1 MMFGTT
7 VLLLLV
13 LAGSSVFIAGVLG
26 VLGGT
31 LASLFSTFPLIR
43 GLGEVAWTS
52 SADFVL
58 VAVPMF
64 ILMGELLLRSG
75 VTDSMYGALDRWVG
89 HVPGGLMHTNVAA
102 SAVFA
107 ATSGSSIATA
117 ATIGTVAIPNMER
130 SGYRPSLFLGTIAAG
145 GTLGILIPPSINMVL
160 YGAMS
165 ETAVS
170 DLYLAALIP
179 GVMLAAMF
187 SLYVYVVCKLNPS
200 LAPTVQ
206 RQPPPW
212 GERLA
217 SLVHLLPPLVLFL
230 LVVGSIYAGLATAT
244 EASALGV
251 VGALVLVVL
260 RGRLNV
266 QMLLRSFEGTVR
278 TTAMVM
284 AIVIAA
290 YFLNFVLS
298 TLGLTDRAVSWVG
311 ELNWSPMAVLFAIIV
326 LYVILGCFVESLT
339 LMVATTPIVV
349 PIIQKLG
356 FSPVWFGVV
365 FVILIETALIT
376 PPIGMNLFVVQSVRK
391 KGPFRDVV
399 LGSLPFVAVMFL
411 LIVLLVAFPKLALW
425 LPELFA
431 STRA

>member
-1 MMFGTT
+1 MIMGTT
-7 VLLLLV
+7 VLLLLL
-13 LAGSSVFIAGVLG
+13 LAGSSVFVAAVLG

-31 LASLFSTFPLIR
+31 LASAFSTFPLIR
-43 GLGEVAWTS
+43 GLGEMAWSS
-52 SADFVL
+52 SADFIL

-75 VTDSMYGALDRWVG
+75 VTDNMYTALDRWVG
-89 HVPGGLMHTNVAA
+89 HIPGGLMHTNVAA
-102 SAVFA
+102 SAMFA

-117 ATIGTVAIPNMER
+117 ATIGTISIPNMDR
-130 SGYRPSLFLGTIAAG
+130 YGYDRPMFLGTIAAG

-165 ETAVS
+165 ETSVS
-170 DLYLAALIP
+170 ELYLAAMIP
-179 GVMLAAMF
+179 GVLLALVF
-187 SLYVYVVCKLNPS
+187 SIYVYISCKINPA
-200 LAPTVQ
+200 LGPMGQ
-206 RQPPPW
+206 RASW
-212 GERLA
+212 GERFA
-217 SLVHLLPPLVLFL
+217 ALVHLGPPVFLFL

-251 VGALVLVVL
+251 VGALLLVVL
-260 RGRLNV
+260 RGRLSV
-266 QMLLRSFEGTVR
+266 PMLLRSFEGTVR

-298 TLGLTDRAVSWVG
+298 TLGLTDAAVKWVG
-311 ELNWSPMAVLFAIIV
+311 QLTWSPHAVLFAIIV
-326 LYVILGCFVESLT
+326 LYVVLGCFVESLT

-349 PIIQKLG
+349 PIIKALG
-356 FSPVWFGVV
+356 FSPIWFGVV

-391 KGPFRDVV
+391 NGAFRDVV
-399 LGSLPFVAVMFL
+399 MGSLPFVGLMFL
-411 LIVLLVAFPKLALW
+411 LIVLLVIFPSIALW
-425 LPELFA
+425 LPSVFA

>member
-1 MMFGTT
+1 MLGFT
-7 VLLLLV
+7 VLLLLL
-13 LAGSSVFIAGVLG
+13 LAGSSVFVAAVLG
-26 VLGGT
+26 ILGGT
-31 LASLFSTFPLIR
+31 LTQAFSTFPLIR
-43 GLGEVAWTS
+43 GLGEVAWSS
-52 SADFVL
+52 SADFIL

-75 VTDSMYGALDRWVG
+75 VTESMFEALDRWVG
-89 HVPGGLMHTNVAA
+89 HIPGGLMHTNVAA

-117 ATIGTVAIPNMER
+117 ATIGTISIPNMER
-130 SGYRPSLFLGTIAAG
+130 YGYRAPMFLGTIAAG

-170 DLYLAALIP
+170 ELYLAALIP
-179 GVMLAAMF
+179 GLMLAAIF
-187 SLYVYVVCKLNPS
+187 SLYVYIACKINPALGPS
-200 LAPTVQ
+200 GKRAS
-206 RQPPPW
+206 W
-212 GERLA
+212 GERFA
-217 SLVHLLPPLVLFL
+217 SLVHLGPPVFLFL

-251 VGALVLVVL
+251 VGALALVVM
-260 RGRLNV
+260 RKRLSVNV
-266 QMLLRSFEGTVR
+266 LLQCFEGTVR

-290 YFLNFVLS
+290 YFLNFVMS
-298 TLGLTDRAVSWVG
+298 TLGLTDAAVHWVG
-311 ELNWSPMAVLFAIIV
+311 ELNWSRYAIFFAIV
-326 LYVILGCFVESLT
+326 ALYVVLGCFVESLT

-349 PIIQKLG
+349 PIIQNLG
-356 FSPVWFGVV
+356 FSPIWFGVV

-391 KGPFRDVV
+391 GGAFRDVV
-399 LGSLPFVAVMFL
+399 MGSLPFVGLMFL
-411 LIVLLVAFPKLALW
+411 LIVLLVLFPSLALW
-425 LPELFA
+425 LPSLFA
-431 STRA
+431 SSGA

>member
-1 MMFGTT
+1 
-7 VLLLLV
+7 LILLLV
-13 LAGSSVFIAGVLG
+13 LAGSSLFVAAVLG
-26 VLGGT
+26 VLGYSLGT
-31 LASLFSTFPLIR
+31 FFSPFPLIR
-43 GLGEVAWTS
+43 GLGEVAWSS
-52 SADFVL
+52 SADFIL

-75 VTDSMYGALDRWVG
+75 VTDAMYEALDRWVG
-89 HVPGGLMHTNVAA
+89 HIPGGLMHTNIAA

-117 ATIGTVAIPNMER
+117 ATIGTVSIPNMDR
-130 SGYRPSLFLGTIAAG
+130 YGYDRGMFLGTIAAG

-165 ETAVS
+165 DTAVG

-179 GVMLAAMF
+179 GLMLASIF
-187 SLYVYVVCKLNPS
+187 SVYVYV
-200 LAPTVQ
+200 
-206 RQPPPW
+206 PP
-212 GERLA
+212 
-217 SLVHLLPPLVLFL
+217 VMLFL

-251 VGALVLVVL
+251 MGALALVVT
-260 RGRLNV
+260 RRRLTLAL
-266 QMLLRSFEGTVR
+266 LLRSFEGTVR

-298 TLGLTDRAVSWVG
+298 TLGLTDAAVKWVA
-311 ELNWSPMAVLFAIIV
+311 ELGWTPLAVMLSIIV
-326 LYVILGCFVESLT
+326 LYIFLGCFVESLT
-339 LMVATTPIVV
+339 LMIATTPIVV
-349 PIIQKLG
+349 PIITQLG
-356 FSPVWFGVV
+356 YSPVWFGVV

-391 KGPFRDVV
+391 GGAFRDVV
-399 LGSLPFVAVMFL
+399 MGSLPYVVLMLL
-411 LIVLLVAFPKLALW
+411 LIIGLIAFPELALW
-425 LPELFA
+425 LPSVFA
-431 STRA
+431 ASRG

>member
-1 MMFGTT
+1 MLSLT
-7 VLLLLV
+7 LILLLV
-13 LAGSSVFIAGVLG
+13 LAGSSLFVAAVLG
-26 VLGGT
+26 VLGYSLGT
-31 LASLFSTFPLIR
+31 FFSPFPLIR
-43 GLGEVAWTS
+43 GLGEVAWSS
-52 SADFVL
+52 SADFIL

-75 VTDSMYGALDRWVG
+75 VTDAMYEALDRWVG
-89 HVPGGLMHTNVAA
+89 HIPGGLMHTNIAA

-117 ATIGTVAIPNMER
+117 ATIGTVSIPNMDR
-130 SGYRPSLFLGTIAAG
+130 YGYDRGMFLGTIAAG

-165 ETAVS
+165 DTAVG

-179 GVMLAAMF
+179 GVMLACIF
-187 SLYVYVVCKLNPS
+187 SVYVYLRCIMNPS
-200 LAPTVQ
+200 LAPRGKVSTWSQ
-206 RQPPPW
+206 RV
-212 GERLA
+212 RA
-217 SLVHLLPPLVLFL
+217 LVHLLPPVMLFL

-251 VGALVLVVL
+251 MGALALVVT
-260 RGRLNV
+260 RGRLTLAL
-266 QMLLRSFEGTVR
+266 LLRSFEGTVR

-298 TLGLTDRAVSWVG
+298 TLGLTDAAVKWVG
-311 ELNWSPMAVLFAIIV
+311 ELGWTPLAVMLSIIV
-326 LYVILGCFVESLT
+326 LYIFLGCFVESLT
-339 LMVATTPIVV
+339 LMIATTPIVV
-349 PIIQKLG
+349 PIIKQLG
-356 FSPVWFGVV
+356 YSPVWFGVV

-391 KGPFRDVV
+391 GGPFRDVV
-399 LGSLPFVAVMFL
+399 MGSLPYVVLMFL
-411 LIVLLVAFPKLALW
+411 LIVGLIAFPGLALW
-425 LPELFA
+425 LPSVFA
-431 STRA
+431 ASRA